1 MPLSNLRG
9 ILVVVIISLVCMS
22 RTTIREQILL
32 NAWHRI
38 QQTSFSQPSE
48 QDMFEGALEGM
59 TAKLRTKYGDQYS
72 AYENATQ
79 QQKNRENIDNQ
90 LVGLGVLLVPM
101 GESDGVQL
109 FPLPDSPALKAGVQY
124 GDLLLKIEDDDVTG
138 LSPSA
143 ISKKLEGQAD
153 TNVTLQVHRVVADP
167 ETGSETDNDTE
178 VTVTRARMHLPSV
191 LGDRLN
197 RDGSRCYTLE
207 TASDIGYLSVNKT
220 FSDSTP
226 SEIATALEELNKSQD
241 IRGVILDLR
250 GNPGGY
256 LTAAV
261 GVCSLFLNEGVI
273 VTTKQRNFSDTI
285 TARGTAI
292 WDKPVVVLMDSM
304 SASAAEIVAACLQDH
319 GIAVV
324 VGTRSYGKGTVQ
336 EMVKLP
342 LNMGTI
348 RLTKS
353 EYFRPSEK
361 NINRGNKD
369 DDDEW
374 GVMPNDGY
382 TLELSERQ
390 AVVTYRIRNLRSIIP
405 GEELTRQMDRLIAQ
419 VNADEPEPD
428 DDSPMLLDDGGPTFE
443 LPPNE
448 AESSG
453 NAKKPFVLKGTAPY
467 FDPQL
472 DLAVDYLVQSH
483 LNDVRFQAEKQA
495 N

>member
-9 ILVVVIISLVCMS
+9 MMIVVMVSLICVS
-22 RTTIREQILL
+22 RTTIREQVLL
-32 NAWHRI
+32 NTSRRI
-38 QQTSFSQPSE
+38 QQTAFVKPSE
-48 QDMFEGALEGM
+48 QDLFEGALEGM
-59 TAKLRTKYGDQYS
+59 TAKLRSKYGDQYS
-72 AYENATQ
+72 AFENAAQ
-79 QQKNRENIDNQ
+79 QQKNRDNIDNR
-90 LVGLGVLLVPM
+90 LVGLGVSLVPL
-101 GESDGVQL
+101 GDSDGVQL

-124 GDLLLKIEDDDVTG
+124 GDVLLKIEGDDVTA
-138 LSPSA
+138 LSPSEV
-143 ISKKLEGQAD
+143 SKKLEGQVD
-153 TNVTLQVHRVVADP
+153 TNVTLLVRRMNEDYDTDN
-167 ETGSETDNDTE
+167 ETGEEAE
-178 VTVTRARMHLPSV
+178 VIVTRARMHLPSV
-191 LGDRLN
+191 LGDRLH

-226 SEIATALEELNKSQD
+226 SEIAAALDELNKSQD
-241 IRGVILDLR
+241 VRGVILDLR

-261 GVCSLFLNEGVI
+261 GVCGLFLNEGTI
-273 VTTKQRNFSDTI
+273 VTTKQRHYSDTI
-285 TARGTAI
+285 SAKGTAI
-292 WDKPVVVLMDSM
+292 WDKPVVVLIDSM

-342 LNMGTI
+342 LNMGSI

-361 NINRGNKD
+361 NINRGNKH

-390 AVVTYRIRNLRSIIP
+390 AAVTVRVRNLRAIIP
-405 GEELTRQMDRLIAQ
+405 GEELARQIDRLVAQ
-419 VNADEPEPD
+419 VKAGETETPD
-428 DDSPMLLDDGGPTFE
+428 D
-443 LPPNE
+443 
-448 AESSG
+448 
-453 NAKKPFVLKGTAPY
+453 AKKPFVLEGTAPY
-467 FDPQL
+467 YDPQL
-472 DLAVDYLVQSH
+472 DLAVKCLS
-483 LNDVRFQAEKQA
+483 NDH
-495 N
+495 